1 MHGHTFNQRA
11 SSTIRRVLDW
21 ASSIPPIPQVLH
33 IALDWATSIPPI
45 PQVLH
50 IALDWA
56 SSIPPIP
63 QVLHIVLDWATSI
76 PPIPQVLH
84 IALDWASSIPP
95 IPHWAW
101 QMWWQPLQGESAV
114 TSFLYIAAVLAV
126 YSFNSCMRENAWK
139 YIIV

>member
-1 MHGHTFNQRA
+1 MLAITSPSMHGHTFNQRA

-21 ASSIPPIPQVLH
+21 VTSIPPIPQVLH

-56 SSIPPIP
+56 
-63 QVLHIVLDWATSI
+63 TSI

-84 IALDWASSIPP
+84 IALDWATSILP

-101 QMWWQPLQGESAV
+101 QMWRQPLQEESAV